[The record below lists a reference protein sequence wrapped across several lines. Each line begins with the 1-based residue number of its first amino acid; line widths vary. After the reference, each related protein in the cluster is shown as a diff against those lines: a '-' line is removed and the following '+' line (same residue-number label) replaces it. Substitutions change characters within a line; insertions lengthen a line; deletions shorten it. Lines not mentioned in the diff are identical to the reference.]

1 VRTHKKIQRE
11 RERVR
16 ERDEY
21 ADMISISPPAA
32 QSFFLADSSGSKK
45 KQFLSIQN
53 PLRSPT
59 VTPLSSSFTTFNPLR

>member
-1 VRTHKKIQRE
+1 MTHKKIQRE
-11 RERVR
+11 RERER
-16 ERDEY
+16 E
-21 ADMISISPPAA
+21 MSMLISISPPAA

-59 VTPLSSSFTTFNPLR
+59 ITPLASSFTTFNPLR